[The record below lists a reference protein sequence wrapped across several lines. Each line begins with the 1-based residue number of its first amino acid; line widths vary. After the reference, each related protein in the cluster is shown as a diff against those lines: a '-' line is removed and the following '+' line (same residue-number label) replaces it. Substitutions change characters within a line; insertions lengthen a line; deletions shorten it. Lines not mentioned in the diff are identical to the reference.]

1 MLTPAASRLRDW
13 AAFAAA
19 ALLPAIATMALGL
32 RAVANEE
39 AGARRE
45 VAAGLDAAAERAG
58 AGVERELGVAATEL
72 GRAHLAG
79 SIEEEAK
86 VAATVAPPFAEAVVL
101 DASRALVSPPAP
113 GAKGKAAPACDE
125 AARVVATA
133 KEPTRRVEAR
143 ATLLATCREAQD
155 DSGRWLWPLVAL
167 DALREGRGEGG
178 EIAAWLEAHQGQLG
192 AAERDA
198 TRADVEG
205 AKMDPAAR
213 SRAMVALAAAG
224 SRRDEL
230 AAALRAEDVAAALR
244 GHHDANGVA
253 TWRAGRT
260 AGSLRALEDG
270 RFAGYVVTA
279 RSLADA
285 VASQRIAASPGVAV
299 EVVAGAPPVARGRAD
314 ASNEPLA
321 AVADVAPQL
330 ALRFAPADGHAIAR
344 HAARSRLLLL
354 ALAAFTTLGAF
365 AFAAVLFA
373 RMRAARRSSALR
385 TDFVST
391 VSHEL
396 RTPIASVRMLA
407 ELLEQDRV
415 EPEER
420 AEVHEALARES
431 RRLGET
437 VDRLLG
443 FSRMEAGRYAIARK
457 TMPLAAAVEPSIAT
471 FEERH
476 PELAVERDLDPSV
489 EATVDPIEL
498 RLAVDNLLANAAK
511 YAPGGAPYRV
521 RVAGEGDRAIVSVAD
536 KGPGVARRDQARIFR
551 PFERAD
557 DRLSR
562 ATEGSGIGLSLV
574 VHVARAHGGEVTLES
589 TPGKGATFTL
599 WIPRNRA

>member
-1 MLTPAASRLRDW
+1 MLTPAASRFRDW
-13 AAFAAA
+13 ASFAAA
-19 ALLPAIATMALGL
+19 ALLPAVATAVLGL

-45 VAAGLDAAAERAG
+45 VAAALDAAAERAG
-58 AGVERELGVAATEL
+58 AGIERDLARAAAEL
-72 GRAHLAG
+72 GRARVAG
-79 SIEEEAK
+79 TIDEEAK
-86 VAATVAPPFAEAVVL
+86 AALGVAPPFAEAVVL
-101 DASRALVSPPAP
+101 DANRALVSPPAQETK
-113 GAKGKAAPACDE
+113 AKAPAACDA
-125 AARVVATA
+125 AARALATA
-133 KEPTRRVEAR
+133 KDPARRSDAR

-155 DSGRWLWPLVAL
+155 DTGRWLWPLVAL
-167 DALREGRGEGG
+167 DALHDGQGEAAA
-178 EIAAWLEAHQGQLG
+178 IAAWLEDHPGQL
-192 AAERDA
+192 APAERDA
-198 TRADVEG
+198 TRAEIEG
-205 AKMDPAAR
+205 AAMDAET
-213 SRAMVALAAAG
+213 RAWAIASLAAAG

-230 AAALRAEDVAAALR
+230 AAALRVEEVMTALR
-244 GHHDANGVA
+244 TRRDANGVA

-260 AGSLRALEDG
+260 AGALRALEDG

-279 RSLADA
+279 RSLGDA
-285 VASQRIAASPGVAV
+285 VAWKKIAAPPGVV
-299 EVVAGAPPVARGRAD
+299 VDVVAGSPPAAHARAGAG
-314 ASNEPLA
+314 EPLA
-321 AVADVAPQL
+321 ARADVATEL
-330 ALRFAPADGHAIAR
+330 ALRFAPADGQAIAR
-344 HAARSRLLLL
+344 HAARSRMLLF
-354 ALAAFTTLGAF
+354 ALAAVTTLGAF
-365 AFAAVLFA
+365 GFAAVLFA

-443 FSRMEAGRYAIARK
+443 FSRMEAGRYALARK
-457 TMPLAAAVEPSIAT
+457 TIRLAEAVEPSIVT

-476 PELAVERDLDPSV
+476 PDLAVERDLDPAAEASV
-489 EATVDPIEL
+489 DVDQL
-498 RLAVDNLLANAAK
+498 RLAIDNLLANAAK
-511 YAPGGAPYRV
+511 YAPAGAPYRV
-521 RVAGEGDRAIVSVAD
+521 RVAANGDGAMVSVAD
-536 KGPGVARRDQARIFR
+536 HGPGIARRDQARIFR

-574 VHVARAHGGEVTLES
+574 SHVARAHGGKVSLES
-589 TPGKGATFTL
+589 APGKGATFTL
-599 WIPRNRA
+599 WIPRSRR

>member
-13 AAFAAA
+13 ALFAAA
-19 ALLPAIATMALGL
+19 ALLPAIAAAVLGL

-45 VAAGLDAAAERAG
+45 AAAELNAAAERAG
-58 AGVERELGVAATEL
+58 ASVERELGPRSGGARAAAASRRQHRRRRR
-72 GRAHLAG
+72 RAAAG
-79 SIEEEAK
+79 
-86 VAATVAPPFAEAVVL
+86 VAPAFAEAVVL
-101 DASRALVSPPAP
+101 DANRALVSPPAP
-113 GAKGKAAPACDE
+113 GTKATEPRACD
-125 AARVVATA
+125 AAALLLATA
-133 KEPTRRVEAR
+133 KEPARRSEAR
-143 ATLLATCREAQD
+143 ATLLATCREALD

-167 DALREGRGEGG
+167 GALREGKGEGDA
-178 EIAAWLEAHQGQLG
+178 IAGWLEAHQGQLG
-192 AAERDA
+192 PAERDA
-198 TRADVEG
+198 TRADIQS
-205 AKMDPAAR
+205 AKMDAAAR
-213 SRAMVALAAAG
+213 SRALAALAAAG

-230 AAALRAEDVAAALR
+230 AAALHAEDVGAALR
-244 GHHDANGVA
+244 GARDPSGVA

-260 AGSLRALEDG
+260 AGALRALEDG

-285 VASQRIAASPGVAV
+285 VASKNIATPPGVAV
-299 EVVAGAPPVARGRAD
+299 EVVAGAPPRARAG

-321 AVADVAPQL
+321 ARADVAPEL

-344 HAARSRLLLL
+344 HAARSRLVLL

-373 RMRAARRSSALR
+373 RMRAARRSSPLR

-415 EPEER
+415 EPDER

-443 FSRMEAGRYAIARK
+443 FSRMEAGRHPPSPPNGCRS
-457 TMPLAAAVEPSIAT
+457 PDAVEPSIAT
-471 FEERH
+471 FTERH
-476 PELAVERDLDPSV
+476 PELAVERDLDR
-489 EATVDPIEL
+489 E
-498 RLAVDNLLANAAK
+498 R
-511 YAPGGAPYRV
+511 R
-521 RVAGEGDRAIVSVAD
+521 GERRSDRAPPR
-536 KGPGVARRDQARIFR
+536 GRQPPRQRR
-551 PFERAD
+551 
-557 DRLSR
+557 
-562 ATEGSGIGLSLV
+562 
-574 VHVARAHGGEVTLES
+574 
-589 TPGKGATFTL
+589 
-599 WIPRNRA
+599 